1 MVWLLQPGV
10 QRGRHVGGP
19 QATALEGQ
27 RLQLLAAR
35 QGRRGQLLWRRGVHG
50 VLVEAEGVDHSL
62 LDDPVRQPAPA
73 VQQHGQ
79 RGVQAALA
87 VLCRAAQQLAQEVGE
102 HPEREVGAPARALL
116 DHRRQ
121 PRKLE
126 RAGGLG
132 RRRRRGLER
141 RRGQARPART
151 GAPGGLRELQA
162 DARVPGGALLLGGV
176 ARLLGLPGGRLE
188 LPRVGLEELRGLPP
202 LLRRVLRLLDLL
214 LLVFLVRGRR
224 GQRVLRAV

>member
-132 RRRRRGLER
+132 RRRRRGADVGRPGPGPARMAGRFPQGTRARAAEALGA
-141 RRGQARPART
+141 RGQAAQDGAGAACGLAGGGGTAASPAAA
-151 GAPGGLRELQA
+151 G
-162 DARVPGGALLLGGV
+162 DA
-176 ARLLGLPGGRLE
+176 
-188 LPRVGLEELRGLPP
+188 
-202 LLRRVLRLLDLL
+202 
-214 LLVFLVRGRR
+214 
-224 GQRVLRAV
+224 LRAALQHGAHVQEC